1 MGIESNE
8 IVKSGSQK
16 GFTRMDNGGRRLG
29 VDRRVYSYSFYVPE
43 RRNGKDRRN
52 GSDRRK
58 TIRGP
63 VLN

>member
-1 MGIESNE
+1 MRIGSND

-16 GFTRMDNGGRRLG
+16 GFKLRDNGGRRLG

-43 RRNGKDRRN
+43 RRNGNDRRN

-58 TIRGP
+58 TIRGLG
-63 VLN
+63 LN